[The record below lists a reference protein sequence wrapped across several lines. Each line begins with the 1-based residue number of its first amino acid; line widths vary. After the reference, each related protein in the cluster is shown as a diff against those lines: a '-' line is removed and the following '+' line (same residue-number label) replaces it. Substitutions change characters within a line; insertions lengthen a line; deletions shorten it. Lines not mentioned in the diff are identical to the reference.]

1 MSDGIGRRRK
11 RARWLIACLTAW
23 LVAGLGLLPAV
34 ASAQPAP
41 ASAVA
46 AHGADREA
54 PVLRVA
60 VVGGLVL
67 CGVWPALAPM
77 AEAATGLRLELVS
90 AAPKEGVV
98 PAFAQGQA
106 DVLLIHG
113 SDETYALQAQGLAAP
128 LRAWAYNQHV
138 IVGPAADPA
147 GVAQARTGVE
157 AVRRIKAADAPM
169 IGFRD
174 PGAFT
179 IMQHLWRG
187 AGLRPGARQQA
198 LDEAEQPHAVLQSAA
213 ARGAYVVVGQIPVEF
228 GRMPAGDLRVLLAGD
243 AEMRRV
249 YVAVEPG
256 PNHPADAA
264 RRERARRLVA
274 YLLSARGQDDL
285 RAANRAA
292 ATPEH
297 TGPWIF
303 PVLPADASAAPFS
316 SSVSSTSS
324 TP

>member
-1 MSDGIGRRRK
+1 MALAAGFV
-11 RARWLIACLTAW
+11 CLTTMAVP
-23 LVAGLGLLPAV
+23 VAAEQA
-34 ASAQPAP
+34 ASGPAP
-41 ASAVA
+41 E
-46 AHGADREA
+46 GA
-54 PVLRVA
+54 PVVRVA

-77 AEAATGLRLELVS
+77 AEAATGLRIELVS
-90 AAPKEGVV
+90 AAPKEGIV
-98 PAFAQGQA
+98 PAFASGAA

-113 SDETYALQAQGLAAP
+113 SDETFALQAQGLAAP
-128 LRAWAYNQHV
+128 LQAWAYNQHV

-147 GVAQARTGVE
+147 DVAHARDGMD

-179 IMQHLWRG
+179 IMQHLWRS
-187 AGLRPGARQQA
+187 AGLRPGLRQQTY
-198 LDEAEQPHAVLQSAA
+198 DDAEQPHAVLQSAS

-228 GRMPAGDLRVLLAGD
+228 GRMPSGDLRVLFAGD
-243 AEMRRV
+243 PEMRRV

-256 PNHPADAA
+256 PRHPADAQ
-264 RRERARRLVA
+264 RRAHAKRLIE
-274 YLLSARGQDDL
+274 YLLSARGQADL

-297 TGPWIF
+297 PGPWIF
-303 PVLPADASAAPFS
+303 PVLSADAPAAPS
-316 SSVSSTSS
+316 SFSSTS
-324 TP
+324 TPRS

>member
-1 MSDGIGRRRK
+1 MRRGFK
-11 RARWLIACLTAW
+11 QACAAMAAW
-23 LVAGLGLLPAV
+23 CCAGVGLAAPA
-34 ASAQPAP
+34 APAAP
-41 ASAVA
+41 ASTS
-46 AHGADREA
+46 A
-54 PVLRVA
+54 PTSEPTVQVA

-77 AEAATGLRLELVS
+77 AEAATGLHIELVS
-90 AAPKEGVV
+90 AAPKEGIV
-98 PAFAQGQA
+98 PAFASGAA

-113 SDETYALQAQGLAAP
+113 SDETFALQAQGLAAP

-138 IVGPAADPA
+138 IVGPASDPA
-147 GVAQARTGVE
+147 GVAQAHDGIE

-179 IMQHLWRG
+179 IMQHLWRS
-187 AGLRPGARQQA
+187 AGLRPGPKQQA
-198 LDEAEQPHAVLQSAA
+198 YDDAEQPHAVLQSAS

-243 AEMRRV
+243 PEMRRV

-256 PNHPADAA
+256 PQHPADAE
-264 RRERARRLVA
+264 RRARARRLVD
-274 YLLSARGQDDL
+274 YLLSARGQADL
-285 RAANRAA
+285 LAANRAA
-292 ATPEH
+292 ATAEH
-297 TGPWIF
+297 PGPWIF
-303 PVLPADASAAPFS
+303 PVLSAAAPAAPSSFS
-316 SSVSSTSS
+316 STTR

>member
-1 MSDGIGRRRK
+1 MKRGARRLC
-11 RARWLIACLTAW
+11 AALASCAW
-23 LVAGLGLLPAV
+23 LAAW
-34 ASAQPAP
+34 AAP
-41 ASAVA
+41 AA
-46 AHGADREA
+46 APEESA
-54 PVLRVA
+54 PVVQVA

-77 AEAATGLRLELVS
+77 AEAATGLRIELVS
-90 AAPKEGVV
+90 AAPKEGIV
-98 PAFAQGQA
+98 PAFASGAA

-113 SDETYALQAQGLAAP
+113 SDETFALQAQGLAAP
-128 LRAWAYNQHV
+128 LQAWAYNQHV

-147 GVAQARTGVE
+147 DVAHARDGID

-179 IMQHLWRG
+179 IMQHLWRS
-187 AGLRPGARQQA
+187 AGLRPGPKQQTY
-198 LDEAEQPHAVLQSAA
+198 DDAEQPHAVLQSAS

-243 AEMRRV
+243 PEMRRV

-256 PNHPADAA
+256 PRHPADAA
-264 RRERARRLVA
+264 RRARAKRLVD
-274 YLLSARGQDDL
+274 YLLSARGQADL

-292 ATPEH
+292 ATTEH
-297 TGPWIF
+297 PGPWIF
-303 PVLPADASAAPFS
+303 PVLSADAPAAPS
-316 SSVSSTSS
+316 SSSSSPS
-324 TP
+324 IPRS